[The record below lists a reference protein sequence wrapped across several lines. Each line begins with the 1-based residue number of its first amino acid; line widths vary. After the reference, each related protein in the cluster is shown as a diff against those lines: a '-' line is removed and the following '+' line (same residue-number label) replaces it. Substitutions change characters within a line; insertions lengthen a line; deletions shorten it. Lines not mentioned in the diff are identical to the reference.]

1 MTKPLLG
8 KTAIVTGSARGIGRA
23 YALRLA
29 RLGADVVVADLNMQG
44 AARIGEQLTAET
56 VMAEVEVLGSRAL
69 GVEGDLRDS
78 RTVERLFRETVHAF
92 GGVDILVNNA
102 GAAVYRDS
110 GPLPSQ
116 TTQEGFDFLIDVNLR
131 SCVMCCQA
139 AVPIM
144 AAKGAGVIVNIS
156 SQTALEPLKGGAMAV
171 YGAAK
176 SAVNTYTRNLAA
188 ELGPKGIRV
197 NAIAP
202 GITLTARLQKLDPE
216 NGVGTPEQLEAIALR
231 RFATP
236 EDMANVLEF
245 LVTDLSG
252 YVTGQV
258 ISVCGGAVLTPG

>member
-8 KTAIVTGSARGIGRA
+8 KTAIVTGAARGIGRA

-44 AARIGEQLTAET
+44 AARIGEELTAET
-56 VMAEVEVLGSRAL
+56 VMAEVEALGSRAL
-69 GVEGDLRDS
+69 GVEGDLRKPE
-78 RTVERLFRETVHAF
+78 TVARLFRETVGAF

-102 GAAVYRDS
+102 GAGVYRHES
-110 GPLPSQ
+110 PLPSQ
-116 TTQEGFDFLIDVNLR
+116 TTPEGFDFLVDVNLR
-131 SCVMCCQA
+131 SCVMCCQVA
-139 AVPIM
+139 APIM

-202 GITLTARLQKLDPE
+202 GITLTARLMKLDSE
-216 NGVGTPEQLEAIALR
+216 TGVGTSEQLEAIALR
-231 RFATP
+231 RFAMP

-245 LVTDLSG
+245 LVGDLSA

-258 ISVCGGAVLTPG
+258 ISVCGGAVLTPS

>member
-29 RLGADVVVADLNMQG
+29 LLGADVVVADLNMQG

-236 EDMANVLEF
+236 KDMANVLEF

>member
-1 MTKPLLG
+1 MTRPLLG
-8 KTAIVTGSARGIGRA
+8 KTAIVTGAARGIGRA

-44 AARIGEQLTAET
+44 AAKIGEELTAET
-56 VMAEVEVLGSRAL
+56 VMAEVEALGSRAL
-69 GVEGDLRDS
+69 GVEGDLRKPEA
-78 RTVERLFRETVHAF
+78 VERLFRETVAAF
-92 GGVDILVNNA
+92 GRVDILVNNA
-102 GAAVYRDS
+102 GAGVYRDS

-116 TTQEGFDFLIDVNLR
+116 TTQAGFDFLIDVNLR
-131 SCVMCCQA
+131 SCVLCCQA
-139 AVPIM
+139 AAPIM
-144 AAKGAGVIVNIS
+144 AGQGAGVIVNVS

-202 GITLTARLQKLDPE
+202 GITLTARLMKLDPE
-216 NGVGTPEQLEAIALR
+216 NGVGTPEQLETIALR

-245 LVTDLSG
+245 LVGDLSG

-258 ISVCGGAVLTPG
+258 ISVCGGAVLTPS

>member
-1 MTKPLLG
+1 MSRPLAG
-8 KTAIVTGSARGIGRA
+8 KTAIVTGAARGIGRA

-29 RLGADVVVADLNMQG
+29 RMGANVVVADLNMQG
-44 AARIGEQLTAET
+44 AAKIGEELTAET
-56 VMAEVEVLGSRAL
+56 VMAEVEALGVRSL
-69 GVEGDLRDS
+69 GVEGDLRKPE
-78 RTVERLFRETVHAF
+78 TVARLFAETVMAF

-102 GAAVYRDS
+102 GAGVYRDS
-110 GPLPSQ
+110 GPLPTQ

-131 SCVMCCQA
+131 SCLMCCQA
-139 AVPIM
+139 AAPLM
-144 AAKGAGVIVNIS
+144 AAKGSGVIVNIS
-156 SQTALEPLKGGAMAV
+156 SQTSLEPLKGGAMAV

-202 GITLTARLQKLDPE
+202 GITLTARLMKLDPE

-245 LVTDLSG
+245 LVSDLSG

-258 ISVCGGAVLTPG
+258 ISVCGGAVLTPS